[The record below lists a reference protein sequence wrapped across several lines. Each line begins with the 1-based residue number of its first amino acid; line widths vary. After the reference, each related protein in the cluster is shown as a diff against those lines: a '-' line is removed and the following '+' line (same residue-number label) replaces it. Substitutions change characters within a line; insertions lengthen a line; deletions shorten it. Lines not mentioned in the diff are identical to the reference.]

1 MAEWLTESLPE
12 NPFDATGKKLRVP
25 LKFSMQDLLEGRKN
39 VEAYSFFWDKFAPIL
54 EKKSTFM
61 ANLTSAKADKDL
73 LCIASEAFG
82 LLVLENQWD
91 RWVDVYEKS
100 GGRIFIRGNVKIKEV
115 KSDVQPKYTRGG
127 LKNGSRREIGT
138 GKGWSAEGIVRF
150 NQLLL
155 MVHQDRENNPNFIDI
170 WITKRKSELEM
181 GEKKT
186 EVSQVSP
193 EGFACWTLS
202 EIESEG
208 VSDSFNVRK
217 SQIIQQHLNGAAVGT
232 PISEGSQVAGSQIG
246 QSLTASS
253 LPPYRFDP
261 EGDSSHGSKGSSK
274 KKRKRKSKKNH
285 SEETSHK
292 VPRVAAV

>member
-1 MAEWLTESLPE
+1 MNESLPE

-39 VEAYSFFWDKFAPIL
+39 VEAYSLFWDKFAPIL
-54 EKKSTFM
+54 EKKSTFISNLNT
-61 ANLTSAKADKDL
+61 ANEDKDL

-91 RWVDVYEKS
+91 RWVDIYEKS
-100 GGRIFIRGNVKIKEV
+100 GGRIFTGGNVKIKEI

-127 LKNGSRREIGT
+127 LRNGSRREICT

-150 NQLLL
+150 NQLLFL
-155 MVHQDRENNPNFIDI
+155 VHQDRVNHRNFIGM
-170 WITKRKSELEM
+170 WIAKRKSELDM
-181 GEKKT
+181 AVKPA
-186 EVSQVSP
+186 EVSQISP

-208 VSDSFNVRK
+208 VSDSLNVRK
-217 SQIIQQHLNGAAVGT
+217 SQIIQQHLNGAAVGAPT
-232 PISEGSQVAGSQIG
+232 FEVMPVAGIHVG
-246 QSLTASS
+246 QSNQASP
-253 LPPYRFDP
+253 LPPYRFDAD
-261 EGDSSHGSKGSSK
+261 EDTTHGSKSSNK
-274 KKRKRKSKKNH
+274 KKRKRNSKKSH
-285 SEETSHK
+285 SEESSPK

>member
-1 MAEWLTESLPE
+1 MNESLPE

-39 VEAYSFFWDKFAPIL
+39 VEAYSLFWDKFAPIL
-54 EKKSTFM
+54 EKKSTFISNLNT
-61 ANLTSAKADKDL
+61 ANEDKDL

-91 RWVDVYEKS
+91 RWVDIYEKS
-100 GGRIFIRGNVKIKEV
+100 GGRIFTGGNVKIKEI

-127 LKNGSRREIGT
+127 LRNGSRREIGT
-138 GKGWSAEGIVRF
+138 VKGWSAEGIVRF
-150 NQLLL
+150 NQLLFL
-155 MVHQDRENNPNFIDI
+155 VHQDRVNHRNFIGM
-170 WITKRKSELEM
+170 WIAKRKSELDM
-181 GEKKT
+181 AVKRS

-208 VSDSFNVRK
+208 VSDSLNVRK

-232 PISEGSQVAGSQIG
+232 PSSQGMQKAGFQGG
-246 QSLTASS
+246 QSIEASP
-253 LPPYRFDP
+253 LPPYQFDP
-261 EGDSSHGSKGSSK
+261 DDENTNGSKSSSK